1 MNHKPKLYGLLLVG
15 GRSTRMGSEKHLLKY
30 GQDSQ
35 QKRTYDLLTE
45 VCDSTFL
52 SIRQDQV
59 PSCEKD
65 FKVIVDQNKYKGPF
79 NGILSAHEV
88 HPEVAW
94 LVLACDLPFLDMESI
109 KDLVTH
115 RNPDKSATSLS
126 SKKTNIPEPLI
137 TIWEPKGLESAKV
150 YLQSKAN
157 SGPKEFLLNSDIAQ
171 VYPMSDEVLFNVN
184 SQEDFE
190 QAKNRLSKLQHG

>member
-1 MNHKPKLYGLLLVG
+1 
-15 GRSTRMGSEKHLLKY
+15 MGSEKHLLKY
-30 GQDSQ
+30 HRDSQ
-35 QKRTYDLLTE
+35 QKRTYDLLRE

-59 PSCEKD
+59 PSSEQD
-65 FKVIVDQNKYKGPF
+65 FKFIVDQNKYKGPF
-79 NGILSAHEV
+79 NGILSAHEA

-109 KDLVTH
+109 KTLVTQ
-115 RNPDKSATSLS
+115 RNPDKIATCMT
-126 SKKTNIPEPLI
+126 SKTSNIPEPLV

-157 SGPKEFLLNSDIAQ
+157 SGPKEFLLHSDIAQ
-171 VYPMSDEVLFNVN
+171 VYPMSDEVLFNAN